1 MAKLFGIDVS
11 FWQGNFDFK
20 KAKAE
25 GVKFVILRGAYAR
38 SKDTKFESYYKACK
52 ALNLPVGVYHYSMAK
67 SVSEARTEANFLIN
81 NVLKGKQ
88 FEYPIYM
95 DVEDKV
101 QRALGKDLLTD
112 IVIAFCDTLE
122 KAGYYV
128 GIYSSASFFRTY
140 MHESK
145 LERFD
150 KWIAQWTKSCTY
162 KGEYGMWQFGGETNK
177 IRTNKVAGVTCD
189 QDYSLKDYPTII
201 KKLGVNGYNK
211 NTNVKPTTKPI
222 TKPSTKPSKTVKELA
237 QEVIDGK
244 WGNGE
249 DRKTKLTKAG
259 YDYKSVQA
267 EVNKLLKTKKEVIYT
282 VKKGDTLTY
291 IANKFGTTVDVLVKK
306 NNIKNK
312 NLIYKGQKIK
322 I

>member
-1 MAKLFGIDVS
+1 MDKKFGIDVS
-11 FWQGNFDFK
+11 KWQGEFNFA
-20 KAKAE
+20 KAKSE
-25 GVKFVILRGAYAR
+25 GVEFVILRGAY
-38 SKDTKFESYYKACK
+38 STIKDTKFESYYKTCK
-52 ALNLPVGVYHYSMAK
+52 ELNLPVGVYHYSMAK
-67 SVSEARTEANFLIN
+67 SVPEARAEANFLIN
-81 NVLKGKQ
+81 NVLKEKQ

-101 QRALGKDLLTD
+101 QSALGKDLLTD

-128 GIYSSASFFRTY
+128 GIYSSASFFGTY

-150 KWIAQWTKSCTY
+150 KWIAQWSKSCTY
-162 KGEYGMWQFGGETNK
+162 KGNYGMWQFGGETNNLRST
-177 IRTNKVAGVTCD
+177 IIADVVCD
-189 QDYSLKDYPTII
+189 QDYCYKDYPSII
-201 KKLGVNGYNK
+201 KSAGLNGFSK
-211 NTNVKPTTKPI
+211 SEGTNTPLPEIKPLK
-222 TKPSTKPSKTVKELA
+222 SVLEVA

-249 DRKTKLTKAG
+249 ERKNRLSDAG
-259 YDYKSVQA
+259 YDYESVQA

-291 IANKFGTTVDVLVKK
+291 IANKFGTSVDALVKK
-306 NNIKNK
+306 NGIKNK
-312 NLIYKGQKIK
+312 NLICIGQKIK

>member
-1 MAKLFGIDVS
+1 MNKIFGIDVS
-11 FWQGNFDFK
+11 KWQGDFDFA
-20 KAKAE
+20 KAKSE
-25 GVKFVILRGAYAR
+25 GVKFAILRGAYST
-38 SKDTKFESYYKACK
+38 SKDVKFEQYYNACK

-67 SVSEARTEANFLIN
+67 SVSEARTEANFLIK

-101 QRALGKDLLTD
+101 QKALGKDLLTD
-112 IVIAFCDTLE
+112 IVITFCDTLE

-177 IRTNKVAGVTCD
+177 IRSNKIAGVTCD
-189 QDYSLKDYPTII
+189 QNYAYNDYPKII
-201 KKLGVNGYNK
+201 KEKGLNGYNK
-211 NTNVKPTTKPI
+211 NTNV
-222 TKPSTKPSKTVKELA
+222 KPSKTVKELA

-291 IANKFGTTVDVLVKK
+291 IANKFGTSVDALVKK

-312 NLIYKGQKIK
+312 NLIHVGQKIK

>member
-1 MAKLFGIDVS
+1 MDKKFGIDVS
-11 FWQGNFDFK
+11 KWQGEFNFA
-20 KAKAE
+20 KAKSE
-25 GVKFVILRGAYAR
+25 GVEFVILRGAY
-38 SKDTKFESYYKACK
+38 STIKDTKFESYYKTCK
-52 ALNLPVGVYHYSMAK
+52 ELNLPVGVYHYSMAK
-67 SVSEARTEANFLIN
+67 SVPEARAEANFLIN
-81 NVLKGKQ
+81 NVLKEKQ

-101 QRALGKDLLTD
+101 QSALGKDLLTD

-128 GIYSSASFFRTY
+128 GIYSSASFFGTY

-150 KWIAQWTKSCTY
+150 KWIAQWSKSCTY
-162 KGEYGMWQFGGETNK
+162 KGNYGMWQFGGETNNLRST
-177 IRTNKVAGVTCD
+177 IIADVVCD
-189 QDYSLKDYPTII
+189 QDYCYKDYPAII
-201 KKLGVNGYNK
+201 KSAGLNGLEQK
-211 NTNVKPTTKPI
+211 EDINTPLPDIKPLK
-222 TKPSTKPSKTVKELA
+222 SVLEVA

-249 DRKTKLTKAG
+249 ERKNRLSDAG
-259 YDYKSVQA
+259 YDYESVQA

-291 IANKFGTTVDVLVKK
+291 IANKFGTSVDALVKK
-306 NNIKNK
+306 NGIKNK
-312 NLIYKGQKIK
+312 NLICIGQKIK

>member
-1 MAKLFGIDVS
+1 MDKKFGIDVS
-11 FWQGNFDFK
+11 KWQGDFNFA
-20 KAKAE
+20 KAKDE
-25 GVKFVILRGAYAR
+25 GVEFVILRGAY
-38 SKDTKFESYYKACK
+38 STIKDTKFESYYKTCK

-67 SVSEARTEANFLIN
+67 SVSDARSEANFLIN
-81 NVLKGKQ
+81 NVLKEKQ

-101 QRALGKDLLTD
+101 QSALGKDLLTD

-128 GIYSSASFFRTY
+128 GIYSSASFFASY

-150 KWIAQWTKSCTY
+150 KWIAQWSKSCTY
-162 KGEYGMWQFGGETNK
+162 KGNYGMWQFGGETNK
-177 IRTNKVAGVTCD
+177 LRSTIVAGVVCD
-189 QDYSLKDYPTII
+189 QDYCYKDYPSII
-201 KKLGVNGYNK
+201 KNAGLNGFEQK
-211 NTNVKPTTKPI
+211 EGINTPLPEIKPLK
-222 TKPSTKPSKTVKELA
+222 SVLEVA

-244 WGNGE
+244 WGDGE
-249 DRKTKLTKAG
+249 ERKKRLSDAG
-259 YDYKSVQA
+259 YDYESVRA
-267 EVNKLLKTKKEVIYT
+267 EVNKIYNTKKEVIYT

-291 IANKFGTTVDVLVKK
+291 IANKFGTSVDALVKK
-306 NNIKNK
+306 NGIKNK
-312 NLIYKGQKIK
+312 NLIYVGQKIK